1 MAIINTLREKM
12 GKLLIV
18 VVGLSIVA
26 FVLGDLLGQNSSLLG
41 NSRNVGE
48 IDGEEISQED
58 FATMVQNA
66 QRNAGYPS
74 GNPQIMQFLRDQVW
88 NSIVADVAYSNKLDE
103 LGLEIGPNERVDM
116 VQGRNLSPEMGNFFL
131 QRIGSNDPSSIKQ
144 YLASIEFDP
153 NEQNLF
159 ASYERNAM
167 VQRTIQKFENLLAKT
182 EYVTLAEAQK
192 VYQEQLGFRSVEYL
206 SVPFSS
212 VSNEQIGTIPDN
224 EIRAYLQSHEDE
236 FTVEETRDVDFVS
249 FPVIPSAKDTADYDR
264 QMADIKARL
273 ESGDND
279 SIYAMSITEQG
290 SGFSEYDPTA
300 LPIPVADK
308 LTSLKEGDIIGPDLE
323 NGIYTIHKLTEI
335 VPTDSEFARA
345 SQIVFNIAGLS
356 AADVAGVK
364 TKANDILRQI
374 RNGADF
380 ADMARE
386 HSQGAYNN
394 VGGDTGWMKKGDTRT
409 TDIEEAVF
417 GTTRK
422 GLIRRL
428 VETTNNIYILNVTE
442 PKIKNRYKVAQ
453 VIVELTPSTQTIDA
467 VYRQAGLFASD
478 VSSTDEF
485 NDYAAENGYA
495 VFNGNGIDK
504 NAISIGRLT
513 NARQIV
519 SWLYG
524 EATMGDV
531 KDFDLDNEYIV
542 AVYRDKRDEG
552 VQSLEDV
559 RIQIAGKL
567 MNDKKAEFIKA
578 KINGLSGTVSAMA
591 SAYGPEASVY
601 SNGALKLADVSL
613 SNAGVAPEAIGAAFA
628 LKNVGDKTKAY
639 VVDNQGVVVVELKSV
654 SAAAEIGDYTSYE
667 NQILQAAFAAIQGK
681 LRQAVVDRVEVV
693 DERYKFF

>member
-26 FVLGDLLGQNSSLLG
+26 FVLGDLLGQNSTLLG
-41 NSRNVGE
+41 NGRNVGE

-88 NSIVADVAYSNKLDE
+88 NSIIADVAYSNKLDE

-116 VQGRNLSPEMGNFFL
+116 VQGRNLSPEMSNFFM
-131 QRIGSNDPSSIKQ
+131 QRIGSNDPNSIKQ
-144 YLASIEFDP
+144 YLSSIQFDQ
-153 NEQNLF
+153 NEQYLF
-159 ASYERNAM
+159 ASYERQAM
-167 VQRTIQKFENLLAKT
+167 IQRTIQKFENLLAKT

-192 VYQEQLGFRSVEYL
+192 AYQEQLGFRAVEYL

-212 VSNEQIGTIPDN
+212 VSNDQIGTIPDS
-224 EIRAYLQSHEDE
+224 EISAYLRSHEDE
-236 FTVEETRDVDFVS
+236 FTVDETRDVDFVS
-249 FPVIPSAKDTADYDR
+249 FPVIPSAEDTAGYDR

-273 ESGDND
+273 EAGDND
-279 SIYAMSITEQG
+279 SIYATSITEQG
-290 SGFSEYDPTA
+290 SGFLEYDPTA
-300 LPIPVADK
+300 LPIAVADR
-308 LTSLKEGDIIGPDLE
+308 LTSLKEGDIIGPELN
-323 NGIYTIHKLTEI
+323 NGIYTIHKLTEV

-345 SQIVFNIAGLS
+345 SQIAFNIAGMS
-356 AADVAGVK
+356 AAEKAGVR
-364 TKANDILRQI
+364 TKANGILRDI

-380 ADMARE
+380 ADMARQ
-386 HSQGAYNN
+386 HSEGAYNN

-409 TDIEEAVF
+409 ADIENAVF

-428 VETTNNIYILNVTE
+428 VETDNNIYILSVTE

-453 VIVELTPSTQTIDA
+453 VIVELTPSTQTIDE
-467 VYRQAGLFASD
+467 VYRKAGLFASD
-478 VSSTDEF
+478 ANSIQEF

-524 EATMGDV
+524 EASIGDV
-531 KDFDLDNEYIV
+531 KDFDLEDEYVV
-542 AVYRDKRDEG
+542 AVYRDKTEEG
-552 VQSLEDV
+552 VQALEDV
-559 RIQIAGKL
+559 RLQIAAKL
-567 MNDKKAEFIKA
+567 MNEKKAEYIKA
-578 KINGLSGTVSAMA
+578 KINGLSGNVSAMA
-591 SAYGPEASVY
+591 TAYGPEASVY
-601 SNGALKLADVSL
+601 SNNALKLADVSL
-613 SNAGVAPEAIGAAFA
+613 PNAGVAPEAVGAAFA
-628 LKNVGDKTKAY
+628 LKSVGDKTKPY
-639 VVDNQGVVVVELKSV
+639 VVDNQGVVVLELKSI
-654 SAAAEIGDYTSYE
+654 SSAAEIGDYTSYE
-667 NQILQAAFAAIQGK
+667 NQILQAAFAAVQGK
-681 LRQAVVDRVEVV
+681 LRQAVIDRVEVV
-693 DERYKFF
+693 DERYKYF

>member
-531 KDFDLDNEYIV
+531 KDFDLDNEYVV

>member
-88 NSIVADVAYSNKLDE
+88 NSIIADVAYSNKLDE

-531 KDFDLDNEYIV
+531 KDFDLDNEYVV

-613 SNAGVAPEAIGAAFA
+613 SNVGVAPEAIGAAFA

>member
-1 MAIINTLREKM
+1 M

-58 FATMVQNA
+58 FAAMVQNA

-88 NSIVADVAYSNKLDE
+88 NSIIADVAYSNKLNE

-131 QRIGSNDPSSIKQ
+131 QRIGSNDPNSIKQ

-192 VYQEQLGFRSVEYL
+192 AYQEQLGFRSVEYL

-236 FTVEETRDVDFVS
+236 FTVEETRDIDFVS

-345 SQIVFNIAGLS
+345 SQIVFNIAGLP

-364 TKANDILRQI
+364 AKANDILRQI

-409 TDIEEAVF
+409 ADIEEVVF

-422 GLIRRL
+422 GLVRRL
-428 VETTNNIYILNVTE
+428 VETTNNIYILNITE

-478 VSSTDEF
+478 VSSTAEF

-524 EATMGDV
+524 EASIGDV
-531 KDFDLDNEYIV
+531 KDFDLDNEYVV
-542 AVYRDKRDEG
+542 AVYRDKREEG

-639 VVDNQGVVVVELKSV
+639 VVDNQGVVVVELKSI

-667 NQILQAAFAAIQGK
+667 NQILQAAVAAIQGK

>member
-88 NSIVADVAYSNKLDE
+88 NSIIADVAYSNKLNE

-192 VYQEQLGFRSVEYL
+192 AYQEQLGFRSVEYL

-422 GLIRRL
+422 GLIGRL
-428 VETTNNIYILNVTE
+428 VETTNNIYILSVTE
-442 PKIKNRYKVAQ
+442 AKIKNRYKVAQ

-478 VSSTDEF
+478 VNSTTEF

-504 NAISIGRLT
+504 NAISIGRLS

-531 KDFDLDNEYIV
+531 KDFDLENEYVV
-542 AVYRDKRDEG
+542 AVYRDKRAEG

-578 KINGLSGTVSAMA
+578 KINALSGTVSAMA

-613 SNAGVAPEAIGAAFA
+613 SNAGIAPEAIGAAFA

>member
-1 MAIINTLREKM
+1 M

-88 NSIVADVAYSNKLDE
+88 NSIIADVAYSNKLDE

-531 KDFDLDNEYIV
+531 KDFDLDNEYVV

-654 SAAAEIGDYTSYE
+654 SAAAEIGDYTSYD

>member
-88 NSIVADVAYSNKLDE
+88 NSIIADVAYSNKLDE

-374 RNGADF
+374 RNRADF

-531 KDFDLDNEYIV
+531 KDFDLDNEYVV

>member
-88 NSIVADVAYSNKLDE
+88 NSIIADVAYSNKLDE

-206 SVPFSS
+206 AVPFSS

-531 KDFDLDNEYIV
+531 KDFDLDNEYVV

>member
-1 MAIINTLREKM
+1 M

-88 NSIVADVAYSNKLDE
+88 NSIIADVAYSNKLDE

-531 KDFDLDNEYIV
+531 KDFDLDNEYVV

>member
-88 NSIVADVAYSNKLDE
+88 NSIIADVAYSNKLNE

-192 VYQEQLGFRSVEYL
+192 AYQQQLGFRSVEYL

-264 QMADIKARL
+264 QMADIKTRL

-308 LTSLKEGDIIGPDLE
+308 LTSLKEGDIIGPDLA

-356 AADVAGVK
+356 AADVAGIK

-422 GLIRRL
+422 GLIGRL
-428 VETTNNIYILNVTE
+428 VETTNNIYILSVTE
-442 PKIKNRYKVAQ
+442 AKIKNRYKVAQ

-478 VSSTDEF
+478 VNSTTEF

-504 NAISIGRLT
+504 NAISIGRLS

-531 KDFDLDNEYIV
+531 KDFDLENEYVV
-542 AVYRDKRDEG
+542 AVYRDKRAEG

-578 KINGLSGTVSAMA
+578 KINALSGTVSAMA

-613 SNAGVAPEAIGAAFA
+613 SNAGIAPEAIGAAFA

-681 LRQAVVDRVEVV
+681 LRQALVDRVEVV

>member
-1 MAIINTLREKM
+1 
-12 GKLLIV
+12 
-18 VVGLSIVA
+18 
-26 FVLGDLLGQNSSLLG
+26 
-41 NSRNVGE
+41 
-48 IDGEEISQED
+48 
-58 FATMVQNA
+58 
-66 QRNAGYPS
+66 
-74 GNPQIMQFLRDQVW
+74 
-88 NSIVADVAYSNKLDE
+88 
-103 LGLEIGPNERVDM
+103 
-116 VQGRNLSPEMGNFFL
+116 
-131 QRIGSNDPSSIKQ
+131 
-144 YLASIEFDP
+144 
-153 NEQNLF
+153 
-159 ASYERNAM
+159 
-167 VQRTIQKFENLLAKT
+167 
-182 EYVTLAEAQK
+182 
-192 VYQEQLGFRSVEYL
+192 
-206 SVPFSS
+206 
-212 VSNEQIGTIPDN
+212 
-224 EIRAYLQSHEDE
+224 
-236 FTVEETRDVDFVS
+236 
-249 FPVIPSAKDTADYDR
+249 
-264 QMADIKARL
+264 
-273 ESGDND
+273 
-279 SIYAMSITEQG
+279 
-290 SGFSEYDPTA
+290 

-308 LTSLKEGDIIGPDLE
+308 LTSLKEGDIIGPDLA

-356 AADVAGVK
+356 AADVAGIK

-422 GLIRRL
+422 GLIGRL
-428 VETTNNIYILNVTE
+428 VETTNNIYILSVTE
-442 PKIKNRYKVAQ
+442 AKIKNRYKVAQ

-478 VSSTDEF
+478 VNSTTEF

-504 NAISIGRLT
+504 NAISIGRLS

-531 KDFDLDNEYIV
+531 KDFDLENEYVV
-542 AVYRDKRDEG
+542 AVYRDKRAEG

-578 KINGLSGTVSAMA
+578 KINALSGTVSAMA

-613 SNAGVAPEAIGAAFA
+613 SNAGIAPEAIGAAFA

-681 LRQAVVDRVEVV
+681 LRQALVDRVEVV

>member
-88 NSIVADVAYSNKLDE
+88 NSIIADVAYSNKLNE

-192 VYQEQLGFRSVEYL
+192 AYQQQLGFRSVEYL

-264 QMADIKARL
+264 QMADIKTRL

-308 LTSLKEGDIIGPDLE
+308 LTSLKEGDIIGPDLA

-422 GLIRRL
+422 GLIGRL
-428 VETTNNIYILNVTE
+428 VETTNNIYILSITE
-442 PKIKNRYKVAQ
+442 AKIKNRYKVAQ

-478 VSSTDEF
+478 VNSTTEF

-504 NAISIGRLT
+504 NAISIGRLS

-531 KDFDLDNEYIV
+531 KDFDLENEYVV
-542 AVYRDKRDEG
+542 AVYRDKRAEG

-578 KINGLSGTVSAMA
+578 KINALSGTVSAMA

-613 SNAGVAPEAIGAAFA
+613 SNAGIAPEAIGAAFA

>member
-88 NSIVADVAYSNKLDE
+88 NSIIADVAYSNKLNE

-192 VYQEQLGFRSVEYL
+192 AYQQQLGFRSVEYL

-264 QMADIKARL
+264 QMADIKTRL

-308 LTSLKEGDIIGPDLE
+308 LTSLKEGDIIGPDLA

-422 GLIRRL
+422 GLIGRL
-428 VETTNNIYILNVTE
+428 VETTNNIYILSITE
-442 PKIKNRYKVAQ
+442 AKIKNRYKVAQ

-478 VSSTDEF
+478 VNSTTEF

-504 NAISIGRLT
+504 NAISIGRLS

-531 KDFDLDNEYIV
+531 KDFDLENEYVV
-542 AVYRDKRDEG
+542 AVYRDKRAEG

-578 KINGLSGTVSAMA
+578 KINALSGTVSAMA

-613 SNAGVAPEAIGAAFA
+613 SNAGIAPEAIGAAFA

-681 LRQAVVDRVEVV
+681 LRQALVDRVEVV

>member
-1 MAIINTLREKM
+1 M

-88 NSIVADVAYSNKLDE
+88 NSIIADVAYSNKLDE

-531 KDFDLDNEYIV
+531 KDFDLDNEYV
-542 AVYRDKRDEG
+542 VVVYRDKRDEG

>member
-88 NSIVADVAYSNKLDE
+88 NSIIADVAYSNKLDE

-531 KDFDLDNEYIV
+531 KDFDLDNEYVV

>member
-88 NSIVADVAYSNKLDE
+88 NSIIADVAYSNKLDE

-531 KDFDLDNEYIV
+531 KDFDLDNEYV
-542 AVYRDKRDEG
+542 VVVYRDKRDEG

>member
-48 IDGEEISQED
+48 IDGGEISQED

-88 NSIVADVAYSNKLDE
+88 NSIIADVAYSNKLDE

-531 KDFDLDNEYIV
+531 KDFDLDNEYVV

>member
-88 NSIVADVAYSNKLDE
+88 NSIIADVAYSNKLDE

-374 RNGADF
+374 RNGADL

-531 KDFDLDNEYIV
+531 KDFDLDNEYVV

>member
-1 MAIINTLREKM
+1 M

>member
-58 FATMVQNA
+58 FAAMVQNA

-88 NSIVADVAYSNKLDE
+88 NSIIADVAYSNKLNE

-131 QRIGSNDPSSIKQ
+131 QRIGSNDPNSIKQ

-192 VYQEQLGFRSVEYL
+192 AYQEQLGFRSVDYL

-236 FTVEETRDVDFVS
+236 FTVEETRDIDFVS

-345 SQIVFNIAGLS
+345 SQIVFNIAGLP
-356 AADVAGVK
+356 AADVAGVR

-409 TDIEEAVF
+409 ADIEEVVF

-422 GLIRRL
+422 GLVRRL
-428 VETTNNIYILNVTE
+428 VETTNNIYILNITE

-478 VSSTDEF
+478 VSSTAEF
-485 NDYAAENGYA
+485 NDYAAEKGYA

-524 EATMGDV
+524 EASIGDV
-531 KDFDLDNEYIV
+531 KDFDLDNEYVV
-542 AVYRDKRDEG
+542 AVYRDKREEG

-639 VVDNQGVVVVELKSV
+639 VVDNQGVVVVELKSI

-667 NQILQAAFAAIQGK
+667 NQILQAAVAAIQGK